1 MDYVNWDASPSW
13 EREIISFQTS
23 GKIGRLAKTVSLVL
37 DGDLGRGVLLAVRLL
52 VLELWKK
59 MEAK

>member
-1 MDYVNWDASPSW
+1 MYASPRW

-23 GKIGRLAKTVSLVL
+23 GKIGSLSKMVSLVL
-37 DGDLGRGVLLAVRLL
+37 DEHLGRSVLSAVRLL

>member
-1 MDYVNWDASPSW
+1 MDASPRW
-13 EREIISFQTS
+13 KREIISFQTS
-23 GKIGRLAKTVSLVL
+23 GKIGRLAKMVSLVL
-37 DGDLGRGVLLAVRLL
+37 DEHLGRSVLSAVRLL